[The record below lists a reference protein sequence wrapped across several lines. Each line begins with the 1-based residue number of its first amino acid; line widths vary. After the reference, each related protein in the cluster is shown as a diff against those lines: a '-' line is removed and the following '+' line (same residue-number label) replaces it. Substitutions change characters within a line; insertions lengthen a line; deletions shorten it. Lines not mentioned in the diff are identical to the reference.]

1 MTKVNILL
9 LAGTSE
15 AADVA
20 RCLVKNGRVN
30 AMASL
35 AGATRAPKSLGLPMR
50 IGGFGGAEEFAAYLK
65 GENVD
70 IVIDATH
77 PFASRMTQRTAR
89 ICQELGVKY
98 LLVQRPGWVP
108 EAGDKWFPAK
118 DIAAVKVL
126 IPAGSTVF
134 LATGRQTLSEFAGMR
149 DCRILCR
156 VIDTPQSEFPF
167 ENGRFVVG
175 RPPFSVQEEMDF
187 FVSEGVDWIV
197 VKNSGG
203 ERSKSKLVAARQ
215 LGLPVAMIE
224 RSVVPDCDMVSSA
237 EEACAWLDRQVKA
250 WA

>member
-1 MTKVNILL
+1 MKKVSVLL

-15 AADVA
+15 AADIA
-20 RCLVKNGRVN
+20 KYLVRSKRIT
-30 AMASL
+30 AIASL
-35 AGATRAPKSLGLPMR
+35 AGATRAPKDLGLPMR

-65 GENVD
+65 DQNID

-77 PFASRMTQRTAR
+77 PFASKMTQRTAR
-89 ICQELGVKY
+89 ICGELGVKY

-108 EAGDKWFPAK
+108 EAGDKWFQVK
-118 DIAAVKVL
+118 DIPAVKAL

-134 LATGRQTLSEFAGMR
+134 LATGRQTLAQFSGMQ

-156 VIDTPQSEFPF
+156 VIDPPESEFPF

-175 RPPFSVQEEMDF
+175 RPPFSVQEEVDF
-187 FVSEGVDWIV
+187 FRSEGVDWIV

-203 ERSKSKLVAARQ
+203 ERSKSKLDAARQ

-224 RSVVPDCDMVSSA
+224 RSVVPECEIVSGA
-237 EEACAWLDRQVKA
+237 EEACGWLDREILA
-250 WA
+250 WT